1 MESEI
6 EKNNFSDCPKSAS
19 WIVIIVNPIQGGIE
33 MFTEEMLKQAAEK
46 AAEAICESLPEPEQC
61 QHQFSERFEQK
72 MQAFF
77 SCIFTAPNDD
87 RTKKP

>member
-1 MESEI
+1 
-6 EKNNFSDCPKSAS
+6 
-19 WIVIIVNPIQGGIE
+19 

-77 SCIFTAPNDD
+77 SHTFVVQDD
-87 RTKKP
+87 DSTKKP